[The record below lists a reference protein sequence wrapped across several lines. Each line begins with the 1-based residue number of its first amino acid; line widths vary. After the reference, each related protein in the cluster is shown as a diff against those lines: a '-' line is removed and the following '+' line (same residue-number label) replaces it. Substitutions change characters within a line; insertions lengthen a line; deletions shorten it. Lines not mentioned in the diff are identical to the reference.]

1 MFKAKDFIE
10 TPEGLIFAVVEE
22 AIEQGRVLCFLRY
35 VRQNSGCEKYS
46 TQQANFLLKSTFSEY
61 LYYSP
66 VKDVHLH
73 AVPVEKIHVH
83 HQPRRRLQQLMM
95 LQSYDSVD
103 QDCVQLC
110 KLYQQHG
117 LDLGCLG
124 VTGSLLI
131 GAQNS
136 GSDIDLVIYGRESF
150 QQARRLTRQF
160 IAANLLQPLAQS
172 DWLSS
177 YQRRACALT
186 LDEYIWHEQRKYNK
200 ALIKNRKFDLALLDE
215 KSAPATVRYEKQGKV
230 ILQALVTD
238 ASWAYDYPALFSIDY
253 PQIASCVSYTATY
266 TGQAKTGERVEISGF
281 LERSLSGDQRVVVGS
296 SREAEDQYIKVV
308 AGHA

>member
-1 MFKAKDFIE
+1 MFQAKDFIE

-35 VRQNSGCEKYS
+35 VRKNSSWEKYS
-46 TQQANFLLKSTFSEY
+46 TKQVNTLLKSIFPEY
-61 LYYSP
+61 LYYSSA
-66 VKDVHLH
+66 KDVHIH
-73 AVPVEKIHVH
+73 AVPVEKIHAH
-83 HQPRRRLQQLMM
+83 HQPRRRLQELMT
-95 LQSYDSVD
+95 LQSYDSAD
-103 QDCVQLC
+103 QDCVHLC

-117 LDLGCLG
+117 LDLACMG

-136 GSDIDLVIYGRESF
+136 GSDIDLVIYTRESF
-150 QQARRLTRQF
+150 QQARSLTRQF

-177 YQRRACALT
+177 YERRACALT

-230 ILQALVTD
+230 MLQA
-238 ASWAYDYPALFSIDY
+238 
-253 PQIASCVSYTATY
+253 
-266 TGQAKTGERVEISGF
+266 
-281 LERSLSGDQRVVVGS
+281 
-296 SREAEDQYIKVV
+296 
-308 AGHA
+308 